1 MSQKKD
7 HGFITFF
14 LPFVAI
20 GFVLTLIAFLFLA
33 VVYRFVPLSSAV
45 LKVITAVISV
55 CVLLIISY
63 LSAKEAASVITGG
76 ITALIYSVIHSIFAV
91 LSGSVPL
98 LSVRTPFIIAT
109 GFLIGLIGAIFGDGS
124 VRGRRRRYR

>member
-20 GFVLTLIAFLFLA
+20 GFVLTLIAFLFVA

-109 GFLIGLIGAIFGDGS
+109 FFNRS
-124 VRGRRRRYR
+124 YRCNFR